1 MQAVNHYWD
10 REHAGQ
16 ALAAELAAY
25 ADRSD
30 TVVIGVPRGGL
41 VVAIEVARA
50 LHAPLD
56 FCGVRQLTAPE
67 FPEFAFGAL
76 ASGGVRVL
84 DREAMIQLRLTD
96 EEVAHLLACERA
108 DLERQEALLR
118 PHCPPVPVSGRVA
131 ILVDDGAATG
141 ATLRAAAAAARLA
154 YPKHLVVATP
164 VGSREACALLGAVAD
179 EVVCPLQPEPFHA
192 VGLWYVHFPQ
202 IAELELG
209 PLLADAFDP
218 WTSGRRA
225 RR

>member
-16 ALAAELAAY
+16 ALAAELASY
-25 ADRSD
+25 AGRSD
-30 TVVIGVPRGGL
+30 TVVVGLPRGGV
-41 VVAIEVARA
+41 VVAAEVARA

-56 FCGVRQLTAPE
+56 FCVVRKLAAPQA
-67 FPEFAFGAL
+67 PEFAFGAL

-84 DREAMIQLRLTD
+84 DRETMTQLRLGD
-96 EEVAHLLACERA
+96 DEVADIITRERA
-108 DLERQEALLR
+108 ELERREAVLR
-118 PHCPPVPVSGRVA
+118 PARPLVPVTGRVA

-154 YPKHLVVATP
+154 CPKHLIVAVP
-164 VGSREACALLGAVAD
+164 VGSREACALLGAIAD

-202 IAELELG
+202 IAEHEVRGLLEHAG
-209 PLLADAFDP
+209 NEA
-218 WTSGRRA
+218 TR
-225 RR
+225 

>member
-16 ALAAELAAY
+16 ALAAELAVY
-25 ADRSD
+25 ARRSD
-30 TVVIGVPRGGL
+30 TVVVGVPRGGL
-41 VVAIEVARA
+41 IVGAEVART
-50 LHAPLD
+50 LQAPLD
-56 FCGVRQLTAPE
+56 FCTVCKLATPQ

-84 DREAMIQLRLTD
+84 DREAMAQLRLTD
-96 EEVAHLLACERA
+96 AEVSHLIAWERA

-118 PHCPPVPVSGRVA
+118 PVRPRVPITGRVA

-141 ATLRAAAAAARLA
+141 ATLRAAAAAARLS

-164 VGSREACALLGAVAD
+164 VASREACALLGAVAD
-179 EVVCPLQPEPFHA
+179 EVICPLRPEPFHA

-202 IAELELG
+202 IAERELG
-209 PLLADAFDP
+209 PLLAEAADP
-218 WTSGRRA
+218 PVSGRRT
-225 RR
+225 R